1 MTILYLTLLV
11 SLCVTNTLQDIPHE
25 KFHDS
30 SDKKSNVNTSDKSS
44 PEKSPVLKIES
55 KTQSEIKNGSKQ
67 NEEMVQVVSEKG
79 QPDNKSNSYIPSIE
93 PGADLRLI
101 SVISFI
107 ALSCLLCIC
116 FKMYR

>member
-1 MTILYLTLLV
+1 MKILYITLLL
-11 SLCVTNTLQDIPHE
+11 SLCASNTLQNIPHE
-25 KFHDS
+25 KFRDGS
-30 SDKKSNVNTSDKSS
+30 SKKTSETSPKSE
-44 PEKSPVLKIES
+44 PEKSPELKIQNE
-55 KTQSEIKNGSKQ
+55 KTDISKQ
-67 NEEMVQVVSEKG
+67 HEQVTSETI
-79 QPDNKSNSYIPSIE
+79 QSNNKSNSYIPSIE

>member
-1 MTILYLTLLV
+1 MTRLFVALVVTLCA
-11 SLCVTNTLQDIPHE
+11 SKTLQNIPHQQFVD
-25 KFHDS
+25 KPG
-30 SDKKSNVNTSDKSS
+30 KKSIVNTSSKSE
-44 PEKSPVLKIES
+44 PEKSPVLNIES
-55 KTQSEIKNGSKQ
+55 KIQNGNTNVYKKDVIVATGYVEQ
-67 NEEMVQVVSEKG
+67 
-79 QPDNKSNSYIPSIE
+79 DNKSNSYIPSIE